1 MLTTLD
7 QVEHAF
13 LHFNVTTVVVRVLLS
28 SILQRSREMFFEKLR
43 IQSVDHLHELLRKP
57 NTEKGY

>member
-1 MLTTLD
+1 
-7 QVEHAF
+7 
-13 LHFNVTTVVVRVLLS
+13 
-28 SILQRSREMFFEKLR
+28 MFFEKLR